1 MTRYPDLANV
11 DAAWVV
17 INATVDPAAIDGA
30 VAINKEWFH
39 ENLDQQQWQ
48 DGDDGP

>member
-17 INATVDPAAIDGA
+17 INATAGPAATDGV
-30 VAINKEWFH
+30 VAINKERFH
-39 ENLDQQQWQ
+39 EYLDKQQWQ